1 MKTFNIYNG
10 IYYALEKTSV
20 PPNAGGGIQSCVG
33 MLNFYQLG
41 SKFIQKIIGSFLF
54 KVMNSPIYSI
64 QREVIKEFE
73 SLVSHLAFALC
84 FHKWKQKEQ
93 AKAF

>member
-1 MKTFNIYNG
+1 MCMDVEI
-10 IYYALEKTSV
+10 
-20 PPNAGGGIQSCVG
+20 
-33 MLNFYQLG
+33 YQLG
-41 SKFIQKIIGSFLF
+41 KKFIKNIIGSFLF

-73 SLVSHLAFALC
+73 SLVSNLAFALW

-93 AKAF
+93 AKLLINCLFSLYELSPWYA